1 MKKRYTPEYITYLR
15 PNEVF
20 VFGSNIQG
28 LHRSGAAKC
37 AYENFGAV
45 KGLGV
50 GFAGQSYAIPT
61 MQGGIE
67 TIKPYVDQ
75 FIEFAQSRKD
85 LTFLVTPIG
94 CGIAGFKPEQIAL
107 LFEKA
112 LDLPNVV
119 MPEVF
124 VYWITRKQR
133 YESEM
138 SGIQF
143 KTQKIKFYPEDLK
156 AMESMTHDEKMAY
169 CTKLRQENRYII
181 VEDDDSDI

>member
-1 MKKRYTPEYITYLR
+1 MDKHFTPEHIATLKHD
-15 PNEVF
+15 EIF
-20 VFGSNIQG
+20 VFGSNLQG
-28 LHRSGAAKC
+28 LHRSGAARY
-37 AYENFGAV
+37 ALENFGAV

-50 GFAGQSYAIPT
+50 GPAGQSYAIPT
-61 MQGGIE
+61 MQGEID

-75 FIEFAQSRKD
+75 FIEYAKLRKD
-85 LTFLVTPIG
+85 LTFLVTKIG

-107 LFEKA
+107 LFENA

-119 MPEVF
+119 LPEDF

-138 SGIQF
+138 SGMQF
-143 KTQKIKFYPEDLK
+143 KIQKIKFYPEDLK

-169 CTKLRQENRYII
+169 CIKLRQEKKYIV
-181 VEDDDSDI
+181 VEDDTNK